1 MKRDKDFEI
10 NDKDLEEKKERHILR
25 KFFFL
30 SILLIIITVI
40 YARYVGTSGL
50 LVKEYVIKNAN
61 ITEGF
66 KGFKIAHFSDFHY
79 GRTTFIDELKNLV
92 NDINK
97 TKPDLIVF
105 TGDLIDKDVTV
116 NDEEI
121 TSITTELKKLNSTY
135 GKYYVTGNHDTKF
148 DKYSEIM
155 DNAGFI
161 NLDNKSDVIYNK
173 NRETMLISGLGIK
186 SDTKFLEEVFKNKYN
201 YKINIMHY
209 PDTMEDLEIYDYD
222 LVLAGH
228 SHNGQIYI
236 PFYGAVIKPNH
247 AKTYYDEYYKVGNTD
262 FYISSGIGT
271 SDFNFRWFNRPSY
284 NLYRLSN
291 K

>member
-1 MKRDKDFEI
+1 MKKDKDFDIE
-10 NDKDLEEKKERHILR
+10 DKDLEIKKERHIFR
-25 KFFFL
+25 KIFFL
-30 SILLIIITVI
+30 LILTIALTVI
-40 YARYVGTSGL
+40 YARYVGTTGL
-50 LVKEYVIKNAN
+50 IVKEYSVKSDNV
-61 ITEGF
+61 TEGF

-105 TGDLIDKDVTV
+105 TGDFIDKDVSVT
-116 NDEEI
+116 DEEV
-121 TSITTELKKLNSTY
+121 TSIIEELKKLNSTY
-135 GKYYVTGNHDTKF
+135 GKYYVTGNHDKQF
-148 DKYSEIM
+148 ERYYEMM
-155 DNAGFI
+155 DNAGFN
-161 NLDNKSDVIYNK
+161 NLDNKNDVIYNK
-173 NRETMLISGLGIK
+173 NNETILLSGLGIE
-186 SDTKFLEEVFKNKYN
+186 SNTKFLEEVFKKKYN

-209 PDTMEDLEIYDYD
+209 PDTMEDIEVYDYD

-236 PFYGAVIKPNH
+236 PIYGAIIKPDH
-247 AKTYYDEYYKVGNTD
+247 ARTYYDEYYKVGNTD

-271 SDFNFRWFNRPSY
+271 SNFNFRWFNRPSY
-284 NLYRLSN
+284 NLYRLTN

>member
-1 MKRDKDFEI
+1 MKKDKDFEI
-10 NDKDLEEKKERHILR
+10 EDKDLETKKEKHIIR
-25 KFFFL
+25 KIFFL
-30 SILLIIITVI
+30 IILTIIITVI
-40 YARYVGTSGL
+40 YSRYVSTSGL
-50 LVKEYVIKNAN
+50 FVKEYIIKNSN
-61 ITEGF
+61 VTDSY

-97 TKPDLIVF
+97 MKPDLIVF
-105 TGDLIDKDVTV
+105 TGDLIDKDTKIKD
-116 NDEEI
+116 DEIKMINE
-121 TSITTELKKLNSTY
+121 ELKKLHSTY
-135 GKYYVTGNHDTKF
+135 GNYYVTGNHDEKF
-148 DKYSEIM
+148 DKYNELM
-155 DNAGFI
+155 DSSNFI

-173 NRETMLISGLGIK
+173 SNETILISGIGTED
-186 SDTKFLEEVFKNKYN
+186 DTKFLEDVFKNKYN

-209 PDTMEDLEIYDYD
+209 PDYYEKIEMYDFD

-236 PFYGAVIKPNH
+236 PFYGPIIKPNH
-247 AKTYYDEYYKVGNTD
+247 AKTYYDEYYKINKTD
-262 FYISSGIGT
+262 FYISSGIGV

-284 NLYRLSN
+284 NLYILTN

>member
-1 MKRDKDFEI
+1 MKKDKDFDIE
-10 NDKDLEEKKERHILR
+10 DKDLEIKKERHIFR
-25 KFFFL
+25 KIFFL
-30 SILLIIITVI
+30 LILTIALTVI
-40 YARYVGTSGL
+40 YARYVGTTGL
-50 LVKEYVIKNAN
+50 IVKEYSVKSAN
-61 ITEGF
+61 VTEGF

-105 TGDLIDKDVTV
+105 TGDFIDKDVSVT
-116 NDEEI
+116 DEEV
-121 TSITTELKKLNSTY
+121 TSIIEELKKLNSTY
-135 GKYYVTGNHDTKF
+135 GKYYVTGNHDKQF
-148 DKYSEIM
+148 ERYYEMM
-155 DNAGFI
+155 DNAGFN
-161 NLDNKSDVIYNK
+161 NLDNKNDVIYNK
-173 NRETMLISGLGIK
+173 NNETLLLSGLGIE
-186 SDTKFLEEVFKNKYN
+186 SDTKFLEEVFKKKYN

-209 PDTMEDLEIYDYD
+209 PDYMEKLEIYDYD

-236 PFYGAVIKPNH
+236 PIYGPIIKPDH
-247 AKTYYDEYYKVGNTD
+247 ARTYYDEYYKVGNTD

-271 SDFNFRWFNRPSY
+271 SNFNFRWFNRPSY
-284 NLYRLSN
+284 NLYRLTN